1 MNNNNHCITVLANRE
16 YLRFFPSFYDQL
28 RNKGQYT
35 GDINLITDNSIYLS
49 SFNKKDYKNVN
60 IFKFK
65 KIKFSKETS
74 KKLNS
79 IENGRNLTKPF
90 QWHKFYLFDEQ
101 FKEWDFN
108 LYMDINMKIWKLCI
122 SIKTGIQFIC

>member
-1 MNNNNHCITVLANRE
+1 MNNKNHCITVLANRE

-35 GDINLITDNSIYLS
+35 GDINLLTDNSIYLS

-79 IENGRNLTKPF
+79 I
-90 QWHKFYLFDEQ
+90 
-101 FKEWDFN
+101 
-108 LYMDINMKIWKLCI
+108 
-122 SIKTGIQFIC
+122 